1 MGLRLK
7 ILFGFLILV
16 VMLIIAGIWSIYEL
30 RIVGSSVQKLLDDN
44 YKSINAAKR
53 MIMALEREDSAV
65 LLLLSGKWKEGRS
78 ILESGDK
85 EFIQGLKRARDN
97 VTIPGEKAFVD
108 KIEMR
113 YNEYKNLWI
122 RPIVGTRHERNL
134 EWYFKDVHSVFLE
147 VKDGVEDL
155 MTLND
160 QTMYKMASEL
170 KNRAHRAVMPG
181 IVAILSA
188 MIFVIIFNYFI
199 NYYLVGPIVKMT
211 KGIRRFLDMREPF
224 RVKVET
230 RDELFNMANS
240 IRELLEQVKRNEEE
254 S

>member
-44 YKSINAAKR
+44 YMSINAAKR

-65 LLLLSGKWKEGRS
+65 LLLLSGNWKEGRS
-78 ILESGDK
+78 ILETGDE
-85 EFIQGLKRARDN
+85 EFMEGLKKAKEN
-97 VTIPGEKAFVD
+97 VTIPGEKAYVD
-108 KIEMR
+108 KIELR
-113 YNEYKNLWI
+113 YSDYKNLWI
-122 RPIVGTRHERNL
+122 RPIVGTLHERDL
-134 EWYFKDVHSVFLE
+134 DWYFKNVHSVFLE
-147 VKDGVEDL
+147 VKDTVEDL

-160 QTMYKMASEL
+160 QTMYKIASEL

-188 MIFVIIFNYFI
+188 LIFVIIFNYFI
-199 NYYLVGPIVKMT
+199 NYYLVGPIVKIT
-211 KGIRRFLDMREPF
+211 KGIRKFLDIREPF
-224 RVKVET
+224 QVEVET
-230 RDELFNMANS
+230 RDELFDMANS
-240 IRELLEQVKRNEEE
+240 IRELLEEVRRNEAAA
-254 S
+254 

>member
-30 RIVGSSVQKLLDDN
+30 KIVGSSVQKLLDDN
-44 YKSINAAKR
+44 YMSINAAKR

-65 LLLLSGKWKEGRS
+65 LLLLSGNWKEGRS
-78 ILESGDK
+78 ILESGDE
-85 EFIQGLKRARDN
+85 EFMEGLKKAKEN
-97 VTIPGEKAFVD
+97 VTIPGEKTYVD
-108 KIEMR
+108 KIELR
-113 YNEYKNLWI
+113 YNDYKNLWI

-134 EWYFKDVHSVFLE
+134 DWYFKNVHSVFLE
-147 VKDGVEDL
+147 VKDAVEDL

-211 KGIRRFLDMREPF
+211 KGIRKFLDIREPF
-224 RVKVET
+224 QVQVET
-230 RDELFNMANS
+230 RDELSDMANS
-240 IRELLEQVKRNEEE
+240 IRELLEEVRRNEAA